1 MKKIKLL
8 MEIFNFVKIKKR
20 IYIIGLLLMFIS
32 SVSKIML
39 PFFILKILDNAISY
53 NNMKL
58 LIRYTIGMI
67 ICTLLGS
74 LCDYVY
80 QIMLNHYNREL
91 VVSLRNDCFDHL
103 ERMSGDFLTSY
114 SSGDVF
120 TCLYRDVEEIPNI
133 LTTSLLNFISNI
145 ILIIGYAYY
154 LVTLQFDLLLI
165 LIAFQIMIFAI
176 QKKYNSIIEKSSEHT
191 RNAISSLNSSAQEM
205 ISNLFAFNE
214 GGLKSYFRK
223 KHNNLENNFA
233 KSFIENMTNMIKN
246 NLILSGV
253 NLISM
258 ASILCYGGMKV
269 IAGSLSYGGLVT
281 FNIYSQRFMGP
292 IMNLVRFNNDL
303 VACMVSWER
312 LQKLFNIESTVVSGN
327 EKIDLTG
334 DIIFENTRFKYEE
347 SKDWILNDM
356 SLTIFKG
363 KIHAIVGKSGCG
375 KTTLIHLLYRLW
387 DVEQGKISINGK
399 DIKRI
404 EIEYLRKQI
413 SIVSQNIFLLDD
425 SIYNNIVLGQ
435 AITQEELE
443 VVLKEAEL
451 DVFIENLPNKLNTMV
466 GENGIKLSGG
476 EKQRISIARALIRK
490 SPLLVFDEA
499 TSMLDND
506 TEDKIISILLKS
518 FRDRTIILIAHR
530 LSTVKNADIIYVIDN
545 GHVGESGT
553 HEELLHIGGLYAE
566 LYNI

>member
-303 VACMVSWER
+303 VACMVSWE
-312 LQKLFNIESTVVSGN
+312 LS
-327 EKIDLTG
+327 
-334 DIIFENTRFKYEE
+334 
-347 SKDWILNDM
+347 
-356 SLTIFKG
+356 
-363 KIHAIVGKSGCG
+363 
-375 KTTLIHLLYRLW
+375 LIH
-387 DVEQGKISINGK
+387 I
-399 DIKRI
+399 
-404 EIEYLRKQI
+404 
-413 SIVSQNIFLLDD
+413 
-425 SIYNNIVLGQ
+425 
-435 AITQEELE
+435 
-443 VVLKEAEL
+443 
-451 DVFIENLPNKLNTMV
+451 
-466 GENGIKLSGG
+466 
-476 EKQRISIARALIRK
+476 
-490 SPLLVFDEA
+490 
-499 TSMLDND
+499 
-506 TEDKIISILLKS
+506 
-518 FRDRTIILIAHR
+518 
-530 LSTVKNADIIYVIDN
+530 
-545 GHVGESGT
+545 
-553 HEELLHIGGLYAE
+553 
-566 LYNI
+566 

>member
-8 MEIFNFVKIKKR
+8 MEIFKFIKIKKQ

-32 SVSKIML
+32 SISKIML

-53 NNMKL
+53 NNLTL
-58 LIRYTIGMI
+58 LFRYTIGMI
-67 ICTLLGS
+67 VSALLGS
-74 LCDYVY
+74 ICDYVY
-80 QIMLNHYNREL
+80 QIMLNNYNRGL
-91 VVSLRNDCFDHL
+91 VVKLRNNCYDHL

-154 LVTLQFDLLLI
+154 LITLQFDLLLI
-165 LIAFQIMIFAI
+165 LIAFQILIFAI
-176 QKKYNSIIEKSSEHT
+176 QKKYNSIIEKSSEYT
-191 RNAISSLNSSAQEM
+191 RNAISLLNSSAQEM
-205 ISNLFAFNE
+205 ISNLFAFTE
-214 GGLKSYFRK
+214 GGLKPYFRK
-223 KHNNLENNFA
+223 KHNNLEDNFA
-233 KSFIENMTNMIKN
+233 KSFIENIKNLIRN
-246 NLILSGV
+246 NLILSGI
-253 NLISM
+253 NSISM

-292 IMNLVRFNNDL
+292 IMNIVQFNNDL

-312 LQKLFNIESTVVSGN
+312 LQKLLNIKSTVVSGD

-334 DIIFENTRFKYEE
+334 DIIFENIMFKYKE
-347 SKDWILNDM
+347 SKNWILNDM

-387 DVEQGKISINGK
+387 DVDQGRISINGN
-399 DIKRI
+399 DIRRI

-425 SIYNNIVLGQ
+425 SIYNNVVLGQ
-435 AITQEELE
+435 TITQEELE

-490 SPLLVFDEA
+490 SPILVFDEA

-518 FRDRTIILIAHR
+518 FQDRTIILIAHR
-530 LSTVKNADIIYVIDN
+530 LSTVKNADIIYVLDN
-545 GHVGESGT
+545 GHVKEHGT
-553 HEELLHIGGLYAE
+553 HEELLHMDGLYAE
-566 LYNI
+566 LYNV

>member
-191 RNAISSLNSSAQEM
+191 RHAISSLNSSAQEM

-312 LQKLFNIESTVVSGN
+312 LQKLLNIESTVVSGN